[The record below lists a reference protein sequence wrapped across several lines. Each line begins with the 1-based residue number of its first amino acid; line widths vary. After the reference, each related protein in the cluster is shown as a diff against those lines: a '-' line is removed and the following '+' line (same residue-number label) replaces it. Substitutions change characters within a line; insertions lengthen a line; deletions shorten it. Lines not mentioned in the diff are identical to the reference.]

1 MLLFGSGM
9 DASTERKIRSTR
21 PAPQNIKGPIKPG
34 FLYLNGFEKMFLVRN
49 GDPTTKQVETLLETL
64 EDLNYKLKALG
75 VVEFKNYVKD
85 EYYFRL

>member
-1 MLLFGSGM
+1 
-9 DASTERKIRSTR
+9 
-21 PAPQNIKGPIKPG
+21 
-34 FLYLNGFEKMFLVRN
+34 MFLVRN